1 MTPNPIILP
10 LPVND
15 TQVRFADPIRIGPER
30 AGDVAAREHLLDL
43 AFGLARFGKTSEKL
57 RAGRLPARGLSLIA
71 RVATPAGEIVVG
83 TVRLWHV
90 VAGGVPALL
99 LGPLAVDSRYRC
111 FGVGTRLMRE
121 ALDRATALGHGAIIL
136 VGDAPYYARF
146 GFTRAHTR
154 GLQLPGPVEDD
165 RFLGLELKPGALA
178 PADGLVRPAGAF
190 DLAARRRPRR
200 KGLSPGGVT
209 CVNLSDHRDKRLA
222 DNAIPHPSRTLA
234 SA

>member
-1 MTPNPIILP
+1 MTPHEINHQPIVLP

-15 TQVRFADPIRIGPER
+15 TQGLFVDPIHIGLER
-30 AGDVAAREHLLDL
+30 PGDIAARERLLDL
-43 AFGLARFGKTSEKL
+43 AFGPARFAKTSEKL
-57 RAGRLPARGLSLIA
+57 RSGRVPARGLSLIA

-90 VAGGVPALL
+90 AAGGVPALM
-99 LGPLAVDSRYRC
+99 LGPLAVDARYRC
-111 FGVGTRLMRE
+111 FGVGARLMRE
-121 ALDRATALGHGAIIL
+121 ALDRATALGHAAIIL

-146 GFTRAHTR
+146 GFTRAHTL

-178 PADGLVRPAGAF
+178 PADGLVRPTGAL

-200 KGLSPGGVT
+200 
-209 CVNLSDHRDKRLA
+209 RLRRA
-222 DNAIPHPSRTLA
+222 A
-234 SA
+234 